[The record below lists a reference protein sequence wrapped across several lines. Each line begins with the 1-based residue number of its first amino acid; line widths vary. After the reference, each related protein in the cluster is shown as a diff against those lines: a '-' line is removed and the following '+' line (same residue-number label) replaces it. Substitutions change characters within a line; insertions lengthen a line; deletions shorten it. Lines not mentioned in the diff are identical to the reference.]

1 MARSAEQLIQ
11 QKYRVKIAND
21 ILAYLKEKGIKN
33 GTRSSVLEQFIL
45 LRGEKQELPEGALP
59 QGAQVR

>member
-11 QKYRVKIAND
+11 QKYRVTIAND

-33 GTRSSVLEQFIL
+33 GTRSSVLEQ
-45 LRGEKQELPEGALP
+45 QELPEGALP